1 MTSSFELLWGTTSLS
16 EEEQSLMKEFLSS
29 SERVRANF
37 LSPSQSSRYVAGRYF
52 ARELGAQLLQT
63 EWTSVVPTA
72 HCEKC
77 GMDHGAIHVQ
87 GSDLKISLSYSGDR
101 LVAAGTFG
109 QHIGIDI
116 EHGRLADQ
124 REIAARSGL
133 LEVSLAQWCE
143 YEAVVKAAGVG
154 ITHSFD
160 EVTVINS
167 DGSYVAQLAGLEGR
181 YEMIPATQQEDV
193 VLAVALRL

>member
-1 MTSSFELLWGTTSLS
+1 MTSSFELLWGSTSLS
-16 EEEQSLMKEFLSS
+16 EEEQSLMKEFLSP

-37 LSPSQSSRYVAGRYF
+37 LSPSLSSRYVAGRYW
-52 ARELGAQLLQT
+52 ARQLGAQLLHT
-63 EWTSVVPTA
+63 EWTSVVPHA

-77 GMDHGAIHVQ
+77 GMDHGAIQVQ
-87 GSDLKISLSYSGDR
+87 GSDLMISLSSSGNR

-109 QHIGIDI
+109 QYIGIDI
-116 EHGRLADQ
+116 EQGRLTDQ
-124 REIAARSGL
+124 REIAARTEL

-154 ITHSFD
+154 ISHSFD

-167 DGSYVAQLAGLEGR
+167 DGCQIAQLAGLEGR
-181 YEMIPATQQEDV
+181 YEIFPAIQHEDV
-193 VLAVALRL
+193 VLAVALSL